1 MDREQ
6 AVEMLAQHVITKPV
20 FDALFEGYAFTEH
33 NPVSQS
39 MQGILDVL
47 KGQAL
52 EKDLDALEG
61 FYASIRERVKGVN
74 DPTARQKLI
83 VELYD
88 KFFKAAFPKMVER
101 LGIVYTPVEVVDF
114 IIRSADKALQEH
126 FGCSLKDEGIH
137 ILDPFTGTGTF
148 PVRMMESGLIP
159 PDMLPL
165 KYRYEL
171 HANEIVLLAY
181 YIAAINIEEAYHRV
195 TGKPY
200 QPFPGICLT
209 DTFQM
214 NENDGK
220 IDIGLPENAERV
232 EEQKRRDIRVI
243 VGNPPYSVGQ
253 NNANDNNQNLK
264 YPNLDRRIA
273 ATYAAHSTA
282 TLKNSLYDSYIRAF
296 RWASDRIG
304 NKGVL
309 CFVTNG
315 AWLDSNTADGFRHEL
330 EKEFSAVY
338 VFNLRGNQRT
348 SGELSRREGGK
359 IFGSGSRT
367 PVAITLLIKKPGHTG
382 KAQIFYHDIGD
393 YLTREEKLHKVKTFA
408 DYAVMPWE
416 QLHPNEHNDWINQ
429 RCGDFDDFVP
439 LNDGDT
445 AIFCMRSGGLKTNRD
460 AWCYNFSNEQLA
472 STMKDMIGCYN
483 QHLGS
488 YTEKNVD
495 NLIDIS
501 AHRIKWTVNLQSYFY
516 KNIVCSF
523 YKEHIVK
530 SLYRPFEKQCVYF
543 DNMLNER
550 PGRQPSLFPTA
561 NHNNLVI
568 QVTGTGSSKDFS
580 CLISN
585 TLPDLEVISKG
596 QCFPLYHYEKSE
608 PKGKAVEQGSL
619 IPQKSKPKQLGL
631 PLPKTVTE
639 EYTCKDVITDAGL
652 EHFQTYYEDDKIS
665 KEDLFYYVYGILH
678 SPKYRE
684 KYAADLKKMLP
695 RVPLAPDFWAFS
707 KAGREL
713 AHWHLDYE
721 QVEPWPVEEER
732 KPQGDMDDFTYYH
745 VEKMRFPKKG
755 ERGTIIY
762 NGNITFKGIPLD
774 AYDYVVNGKSAL
786 DWIMERYAITID
798 KDSGIRNDPND
809 WCREHNDPTYI
820 YNLVKRIIRVSLE
833 TNRIVAGLPDIDG
846 EGK

>member
-1 MDREQ
+1 MKCWRS
-6 AVEMLAQHVITKPV
+6 ITKPV

-209 DTFQM
+209 DTFQL
-214 NENDGK
+214 NETDGK

-264 YPNLDRRIA
+264 YPNLDKRIA
-273 ATYAAHSTA
+273 ATYVAHSTA

-304 NKGVL
+304 NKGVI

-315 AWLDSNTADGFRHEL
+315 YWLDSNTADGFRHEL

-460 AWCYNFSNEQLA
+460 AWCYNFSNEQLT
-472 STMKDMIGCYN
+472 STMKDMIDCYN
-483 QHLGS
+483 QYIGS

-495 NLIDIS
+495 NLIAIS
-501 AHRIKWTVNLQSYFY
+501 AHRIKWTVNLQLYFY

-523 YKEHIVK
+523 YKDHIVK
-530 SLYRPFEKQCVYF
+530 SLYRPFQKQCVYF
-543 DNMLNER
+543 DSMLNER
-550 PGRQPSLFPTA
+550 PGRQPSIFPTA
-561 NHNNLVI
+561 NHKNLAIVVPGVGGRKDFNCI
-568 QVTGTGSSKDFS
+568 LSCLLILCGNGTG
-580 CLISN
+580 
-585 TLPDLEVISKG
+585 
-596 QCFPLYHYEKSE
+596 
-608 PKGKAVEQGSL
+608 
-619 IPQKSKPKQLGL
+619 
-631 PLPKTVTE
+631 
-639 EYTCKDVITDAGL
+639 
-652 EHFQTYYEDDKIS
+652 
-665 KEDLFYYVYGILH
+665 
-678 SPKYRE
+678 
-684 KYAADLKKMLP
+684 
-695 RVPLAPDFWAFS
+695 
-707 KAGREL
+707 
-713 AHWHLDYE
+713 
-721 QVEPWPVEEER
+721 
-732 KPQGDMDDFTYYH
+732 
-745 VEKMRFPKKG
+745 
-755 ERGTIIY
+755 
-762 NGNITFKGIPLD
+762 
-774 AYDYVVNGKSAL
+774 
-786 DWIMERYAITID
+786 
-798 KDSGIRNDPND
+798 
-809 WCREHNDPTYI
+809 
-820 YNLVKRIIRVSLE
+820 
-833 TNRIVAGLPDIDG
+833 
-846 EGK
+846 

>member
-1 MDREQ
+1 
-6 AVEMLAQHVITKPV
+6 
-20 FDALFEGYAFTEH
+20 
-33 NPVSQS
+33 
-39 MQGILDVL
+39 
-47 KGQAL
+47 
-52 EKDLDALEG
+52 
-61 FYASIRERVKGVN
+61 
-74 DPTARQKLI
+74 
-83 VELYD
+83 
-88 KFFKAAFPKMVER
+88 MVER

-214 NENDGK
+214 NEDDGK
-220 IDIGLPENAERV
+220 IDIGLPENADRV

-460 AWCYNFSNEQLA
+460 AWCYNFSSEQLKHNIKA
-472 STMKDMIGCYN
+472 SIDFYNSEVDRLQKIKQQNNEISVTDIISFDKMKFSWDFQQKQDIQKYKKYN
-483 QHLGS
+483 FTYDS
-488 YTEKNVD
+488 VYNST
-495 NLIDIS
+495 
-501 AHRIKWTVNLQSYFY
+501 
-516 KNIVCSF
+516 
-523 YKEHIVK
+523 
-530 SLYRPFEKQCVYF
+530 YRPFVKEISYFNRQLNNRVY
-543 DNMLNER
+543 
-550 PGRQPSLFPTA
+550 RQPSLFPTA

-639 EYTCKDVITDAGL
+639 EYICKDAITDAGL

-665 KEDLFYYVYGILH
+665 KEDLFYYAYGILH

-755 ERGTIIY
+755 EKGTIIY
-762 NGNITFKGIPLD
+762 NGNVTFKGIPLD

>member
-1 MDREQ
+1 
-6 AVEMLAQHVITKPV
+6 
-20 FDALFEGYAFTEH
+20 
-33 NPVSQS
+33 

-214 NENDGK
+214 NEDDGK
-220 IDIGLPENAERV
+220 IDIGLPENADRV

-330 EKEFSAVY
+330 EKEYSAVY

-460 AWCYNFSNEQLA
+460 AWCYNFSSEQLKHNIKA
-472 STMKDMIGCYN
+472 SIDFYNSEVDRLQKIKQQNNEISVTDIISFDKMKFSWDFQQKQDIQKYKKYN
-483 QHLGS
+483 FTYDS
-488 YTEKNVD
+488 VYNST
-495 NLIDIS
+495 
-501 AHRIKWTVNLQSYFY
+501 
-516 KNIVCSF
+516 
-523 YKEHIVK
+523 
-530 SLYRPFEKQCVYF
+530 YRPFVKEISYFNRQLNNRVY
-543 DNMLNER
+543 
-550 PGRQPSLFPTA
+550 RQPSLFPTA

-639 EYTCKDVITDAGL
+639 EYICKDAITDAGL

-665 KEDLFYYVYGILH
+665 KEDLFYYAYGILH

-755 ERGTIIY
+755 EKGTIIY
-762 NGNITFKGIPLD
+762 NGNVTFKGIPLD

>member
-1 MDREQ
+1 
-6 AVEMLAQHVITKPV
+6 MLAQHVITKPV

-61 FYASIRERVKGVN
+61 FYASIRERVKGVD

-159 PDMLPL
+159 PDMLTL

-264 YPNLDRRIA
+264 YPNLDARIET
-273 ATYAAHSTA
+273 TYVAHSTA
-282 TLKNSLYDSYIRAF
+282 TNKNSLYDSYIRAF

-393 YLTREEKLHKVKTFA
+393 YLTREEKLHKVETFA
-408 DYAVMPWE
+408 DYAALPWE
-416 QLHPNEHNDWINQ
+416 QLHPNEYNDWINQ
-429 RCGDFDDFVP
+429 RCGDFNDFVP
-439 LNDGDT
+439 LNDGDV

-460 AWCYNFSNEQLA
+460 AWCYNFSNELLQQ
-472 STMKDMIGCYN
+472 KIKGMIDFYN
-483 QHLGS
+483 QQVSLYGEECRKS
-488 YTEKNVD
+488 GKNAESIVD
-495 NLIDIS
+495 KLIDTNPYK
-501 AHRIKWTVNLQSYFY
+501 IKWNRSLRNDLCKVKRADFILSHVY
-516 KNIVCSF
+516 KGI
-523 YKEHIVK
+523 
-530 SLYRPFEKQCVYF
+530 YRPYTKQMVYF
-543 DNMLNER
+543 DRQFNDMVY
-550 PGRQPSLFPTA
+550 RQPSLFPTA

-568 QVTGTGSSKDFS
+568 QVTGIGINKDFS
-580 CLISN
+580 CLVVDR
-585 TLPDLEVISKG
+585 LPDVQTFANG
-596 QCFPLYHYEKSE
+596 QCFPLYYYEKNE

-631 PLPKTVTE
+631 PMPKPVTE
-639 EYTCKDVITDAGL
+639 EYTRKDAITDAAL
-652 EHFQTYYEDDKIS
+652 EHFQTHYEDDTIG

-678 SPKYRE
+678 SPVYRE
-684 KYAADLKKMLP
+684 RYAADLKKMLP
-695 RVPLAPDFWAFS
+695 RVPLAPDFWGFS

-833 TNRIVAGLPDIDG
+833 TNRIVAGLPGID
-846 EGK
+846 